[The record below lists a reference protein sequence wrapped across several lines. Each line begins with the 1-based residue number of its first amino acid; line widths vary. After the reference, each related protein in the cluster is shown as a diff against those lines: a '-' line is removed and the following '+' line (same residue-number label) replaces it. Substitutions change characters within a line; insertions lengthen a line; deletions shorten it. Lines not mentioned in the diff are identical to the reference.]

1 MTRNRP
7 CLTEQE
13 TIIRWDNE
21 GKEASVYTYDRKLI
35 RRLGT
40 LAEKYP
46 DEFIFLEEDP
56 YGAVTYQI
64 PKKYVTVRPPYNE
77 EKRQKQ
83 IINAKDNKDLFRKKS
98 NSREQGHQGGGNEW
112 TKL

>member
-1 MTRNRP
+1 MARNRP

-64 PKKYVTVRPPYNE
+64 PKKYVTVR
-77 EKRQKQ
+77 RQKQ
-83 IINAKDNKDLFRKKS
+83 IHDAQAGRLLFVKRT
-98 NSREQGHQGGGNEW
+98 EQEEN
-112 TKL
+112 TA

>member
-1 MTRNRP
+1 MGQRRKRSE
-7 CLTEQE
+7 CLH
-13 TIIRWDNE
+13 
-21 GKEASVYTYDRKLI
+21 L
-35 RRLGT
+35 LGT

-83 IINAKDNKDLFRKKS
+83 IHDAQAGRLLFVKRTEQEENNA
-98 NSREQGHQGGGNEW
+98 
-112 TKL
+112 

>member
-1 MTRNRP
+1 MARNRP

-64 PKKYVTVRPPYNE
+64 PKSMSLSVRPITK
-77 EKRQKQ
+77 KRG
-83 IINAKDNKDLFRKKS
+83 R
-98 NSREQGHQGGGNEW
+98 SRSLMHRPAGCF
-112 TKL
+112 L

>member
-1 MTRNRP
+1 MARNRP

-40 LAEKYP
+40 LAEKSP

-83 IINAKDNKDLFRKKS
+83 IHDAQAGRMLFVKHKEKEENNA
-98 NSREQGHQGGGNEW
+98 
-112 TKL
+112 

>member
-1 MTRNRP
+1 MRQALTGPSITVWRSRIRP
-7 CLTEQE
+7 
-13 TIIRWDNE
+13 DN
-21 GKEASVYTYDRKLI
+21 K
-35 RRLGT
+35 T

-83 IINAKDNKDLFRKKS
+83 IHDAQAGRLLFVKRTEQEENNA
-98 NSREQGHQGGGNEW
+98 
-112 TKL
+112 

>member
-1 MTRNRP
+1 MARNRP

-40 LAEKYP
+40 MTEKYP

-56 YGAVTYQI
+56 YGAVTYRI

-83 IINAKDNKDLFRKKS
+83 IHDAQAGRMLFVKHKEKEENNA
-98 NSREQGHQGGGNEW
+98 
-112 TKL
+112 